1 MIGRLIVGRSVAQ
14 TGPLS
19 EAIAAAGFT
28 ALYQPMLR
36 IVTQTPPDDFD
47 ARLSAAQAVVVTSAN
62 AVRRL
67 AEFTRKRFVQV
78 LAVGDATAMVARSA
92 GFVDTHSAQGD
103 VRALAALCRRRLR
116 PEGGKVLYLRAR
128 EVAGDLTAELGAAGF
143 AVDEIVAYAAEPAT
157 ALRPRLDA
165 ALRVASIDG
174 VLLFSARSA
183 AIFASLV
190 RQAGLENACA
200 GVVLLAL
207 SQNVAEATGDLLWR
221 SRLVPAAPSG
231 KALLETLTGWRDGT
245 IAV

>member
-1 MIGRLIVGRSVAQ
+1 MIGRLIVGRSIAQ

-36 IVTQTPPDDFD
+36 IVTQTPPADLD
-47 ARLSAAQAVVVTSAN
+47 ARLGAAQAVVVTSAN

-67 AEFTRKRFVQV
+67 AEFTRKRFIQV
-78 LAVGDATAMVARSA
+78 LAVGDATAALARAS

-103 VRALAALCRRRLR
+103 VKALTELCRRRLS
-116 PEGGKVLYLRAR
+116 PEGGTVLYVRGR
-128 EVAGDLTAELGAAGF
+128 DVAGDLAGELGAAGF
-143 AVDEIVAYAAEPAT
+143 TVEEIVAYAAESAA

-165 ALRVASIDG
+165 ALREASIDG

-221 SRLVPAAPSG
+221 SRLVPATPSAD
-231 KALLETLTGWRDGT
+231 ALLETLTAWRDGT